1 MSYNLNIFIIMMMTT
16 YWFLFWRESVIELY
30 TISAVAEE
38 LGIRKH
44 NIYQWE
50 EAGIIPKA
58 ARSSDNRRVYSRDD
72 IEKLRKVLKA
82 ERKI

>member
-1 MSYNLNIFIIMMMTT
+1 LYNYDNNNILVFGGN
-16 YWFLFWRESVIELY
+16 VVVKLY

-38 LGIRKH
+38 LGVRKH

-58 ARSSDNRRVYSRDD
+58 TRSSDNKRVYSMDD
-72 IEKLRKVLKA
+72 IEKLREILKA
-82 ERKI
+82 KGKI

>member
-1 MSYNLNIFIIMMMTT
+1 M
-16 YWFLFWRESVIELY
+16 VELY

-58 ARSSDNRRVYSRDD
+58 TRSSDNRRVYSRDD
-72 IEKLRKVLKA
+72 IERLQKILKA
-82 ERKI
+82 KGKI

>member
-1 MSYNLNIFIIMMMTT
+1 
-16 YWFLFWRESVIELY
+16 VVELY

-58 ARSSDNRRVYSRDD
+58 TRSSDNRRVYSRDD
-72 IEKLRKVLKA
+72 IERLQKILKA
-82 ERKI
+82 KGKI

>member
-1 MSYNLNIFIIMMMTT
+1 M
-16 YWFLFWRESVIELY
+16 VELY

-58 ARSSDNRRVYSRDD
+58 MRSSDNRRVYSRDD
-72 IEKLRKVLKA
+72 IERLQKILKA
-82 ERKI
+82 KGKI

>member
-1 MSYNLNIFIIMMMTT
+1 M
-16 YWFLFWRESVIELY
+16 IELY

-72 IEKLRKVLKA
+72 IKRLRNILKA
-82 ERKI
+82 KGKI